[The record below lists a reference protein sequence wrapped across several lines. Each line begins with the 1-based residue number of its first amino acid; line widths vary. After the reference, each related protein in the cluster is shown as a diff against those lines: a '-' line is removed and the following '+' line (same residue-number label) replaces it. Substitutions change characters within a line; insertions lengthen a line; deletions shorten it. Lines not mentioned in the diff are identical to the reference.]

1 MPYKGKAREGG
12 REGGDVMGLAVAG
25 RGVGSGR
32 PAGKAEQPC
41 GWEGGCG
48 GRGNRVRET
57 DNLGI

>member
-25 RGVGSGR
+25 RGVGSRR

-48 GRGNRVRET
+48 GRGNRDER
-57 DNLGI
+57 NR